1 MRAVDVTSHAFGA
14 TVEARP
20 DPVIHV
26 FIEADAGGRRPARAN
41 TQRIRQAS
49 DRIRQLDRAV
59 DRQRGVMTT
68 NLLSLPRDQR
78 LAGRTAIVTGS
89 SSGIGEAIAHVL
101 AASGAHV
108 VVHGRDVDRAEAVAA
123 AITGGGGAAS
133 VVTGDLAESPA
144 AARAFAAQAAEALGG
159 WVDVLVN
166 NAGIF
171 PIGPTPELS
180 DDDVAALLATNV
192 RVPHD
197 LVGALAPGMV
207 ERGSGAI
214 VNITSWM
221 AHVGTPNVGL
231 YPATKSALEH
241 LTQAWAAEF
250 GPRGVRVN
258 AVAPGATLT
267 PGNASALEILK
278 MMTAVSPAGQPGRPI
293 DIAHAV
299 RFLASDEAS
308 YIHGQVLSVDG
319 GIVAARVG

>member
-1 MRAVDVTSHAFGA
+1 
-14 TVEARP
+14 
-20 DPVIHV
+20 
-26 FIEADAGGRRPARAN
+26 
-41 TQRIRQAS
+41 
-49 DRIRQLDRAV
+49 
-59 DRQRGVMTT
+59 MTT
-68 NLLSLPRDQR
+68 NLLTLPRDQR

-108 VVHGRDVDRAEAVAA
+108 VVHGRDVGRADAVAG
-123 AITGGGGAAS
+123 AIADGGGVAS
-133 VVTGDLAESPA
+133 VVSGDLAESPA
-144 AARAFAAQAAEALGG
+144 AARAFAAQATEALGG
-159 WVDVLVN
+159 RVDVLVN

-171 PIGPTPELS
+171 PVGPTPDLS
-180 DDDVAALLATNV
+180 DHDVAALLATNV

-207 ERGSGAI
+207 ARGSGVV

-221 AHVGTPNVGL
+221 AHIGTPNVGM
-231 YPATKSALEH
+231 YPATKAALEH

-258 AVAPGATLT
+258 AVAPGAIVT
-267 PGNASALEILK
+267 PGNAAALDILK
-278 MMTAVSPAGQPGRPI
+278 AMTAVSPAGEPGRPI

-299 RFLASDEAS
+299 RFLASDESA
-308 YIHGQVLSVDG
+308 YVHGQVLSVDG

>member
-1 MRAVDVTSHAFGA
+1 MTS
-14 TVEARP
+14 
-20 DPVIHV
+20 
-26 FIEADAGGRRPARAN
+26 
-41 TQRIRQAS
+41 
-49 DRIRQLDRAV
+49 
-59 DRQRGVMTT
+59 

-108 VVHGRDVDRAEAVAA
+108 VVHGRDVGRAEAVAA

-133 VVTGDLAESPA
+133 VVTGDLAASPA
-144 AARAFAAQAAEALGG
+144 AAREFAGRAAEALGG
-159 WVDVLVN
+159 RVDVLVN

-171 PIGPTPELS
+171 PIGPTPDLS

-197 LVGALAPGMV
+197 LVGALAPAMV
-207 ERGSGAI
+207 ERGSGVV

-231 YPATKSALEH
+231 YPATKAALEH
-241 LTQAWAAEF
+241 LTRAWAAEF

-267 PGNASALEILK
+267 PGNESASDILRA
-278 MMTAVSPAGQPGRPI
+278 MTAVAPAGEPGRPI

-299 RFLASDEAS
+299 RFLASDEAA

-319 GIVAARVG
+319 GIVAARIG